1 MNNNDID
8 RINTLYHKSKAV
20 GLTPEEAEEQ
30 KRLRKA
36 YIRNIRQ
43 SLLGTLNNIDMEN
56 EDGTV
61 TNLGEKYGK
70 KYDKSKN

>member
-20 GLTPEEAEEQ
+20 GLSPEEKEEQ
-30 KRLRKA
+30 RRLRRE
-36 YIRNIRQ
+36 YIKSIRA
-43 SLLGTLNNIDMEN
+43 SLLGTLNSIDMEE

-61 TNLGEKYGK
+61 TNLGEKFGK
-70 KYDKSKN
+70 RYN